1 MKDVGAEY
9 FSDLDTTWSWVVMVA
24 CFLTHFVIGG
34 TNFTVGMV
42 HTTLLEKYSGGQANT
57 ALVVALHTSISNL
70 GGRVPVFKFT
80 FFLSV
85 KQTFL

>member
-1 MKDVGAEY
+1 MKEVGVEY
-9 FSDLDTTWSWVVMVA
+9 FSDLDTAWSWVVMVA
-24 CFLTHFVIGG
+24 CFLTQFVIGG

-70 GGRVPVFKFT
+70 GGKVLVFKFAS
-80 FFLSV
+80 FLSI